1 MQFMNYTLK
10 DGLVVISC
18 LLFFGC
24 GMNKPPLVQAQ
35 DAPTEKSPPKKIPI
49 VQKLRQNDHLPVEER
64 IKLYHQLKKEAPQ
77 LYNFEDE
84 TELTMY
90 GYSILWANKTTEA
103 IEVFKLI
110 ATEFPNSSNAYD
122 NLGEGYLKNGN
133 KELALLNYER
143 SLAMDPENFNA
154 EDQVANIRFPDRV
167 PLQPAELFKKV
178 YPATAYRDDL
188 DQLGTTLLKVHPNA
202 LKFIT
207 REAFWKSIEDKKRQI
222 TDRTTYGAFA
232 WYCSEI
238 IANVHCSHTNMGS
251 FDYEAAMLPE
261 SARFPLQT
269 RWISN
274 QLFVIDP
281 LSNSQKVK
289 IKDEVVSIN
298 GTKVAEIIKECY
310 KHIPAQGYI
319 ETTKNHFF
327 NTWSTAMIPF
337 ALGFPDRYEIVIK
350 GTNAP
355 IILNTSANI
364 EEPYF
369 DRTLDL
375 SGNNLSLSFIEG
387 NTIAFL
393 KVASFN
399 YYRWADFEVFKAFI
413 DSSFSEIRKKDVK
426 NLVIDLRQNRGGSQ
440 SSSIHLLQYLVNQ
453 PFTYYSNAQ
462 FEGKRDKIEGEDIV
476 YPFTNRFDGKT
487 CFIIDGVGNSTT
499 GHFMSIARYLKLGTI
514 VGEELG
520 SNQFCSAGMT
530 TKRLANT
537 KLVYYVANNTHESLA
552 IDLPDETGILPDYTV
567 TQGIEDFLIK
577 RDTVKAF
584 AIQLAKQNK

>member
-1 MQFMNYTLK
+1 MNYTLK
-10 DGLVVISC
+10 DGLVGLCC
-18 LLFFGC
+18 LMFIGC
-24 GMNKPPLVQAQ
+24 GMSKPPLVQAQ
-35 DAPTEKSPPKKIPI
+35 DTLTEKTPPKKISI
-49 VQKLRQNDHLPVEER
+49 VQKLRENDHLPVEER
-64 IKLYHQLKKEAPQ
+64 INLYHQLKEKTPQ

-110 ATEFPNSSNAYD
+110 ATVFPNSSNAYD
-122 NLGEGYLKNGN
+122 NLGEGYLKNGD
-133 KELALLNYER
+133 KELALINYER

-154 EDQVANIRFPDRV
+154 EDQLANIRFPDRV
-167 PLQPAELFKKV
+167 PPKPAELFKKV
-178 YPATAYRDDL
+178 YSASAYRDDL

-207 REAFWKSIEDKKRQI
+207 REAFWKSIEDKKRLI
-222 TDRTTYGAFA
+222 TDHTTYAEFA

-251 FDYEAAMLPE
+251 FDYEASMLPK

-269 RWISN
+269 RWINN
-274 QLFVIDP
+274 QLFVIAQ
-281 LSNSQKVK
+281 LSNNQKVK
-289 IKDEVVSIN
+289 VKDVVVSIN
-298 GTKVAEIIKECY
+298 GMSVTEIIKECY

-337 ALGFPDRYEIVIK
+337 ALGFPDQYEIVIK
-350 GTNAP
+350 GANTP
-355 IILNTSANI
+355 IILNTTANI

-375 SGNNLSLSFIEG
+375 SGNNLSLSFLEG

-399 YYRWADFEVFKAFI
+399 YYRGNDFEVFKAFI
-413 DSSFSEIRKKDVK
+413 DSSFSEIGKKAVK

-453 PFTYYSNAQ
+453 PFTYFSNAQ
-462 FEGKRDKIEGEDIV
+462 FEGKRDKIEGEDVV

-487 CFIIDGVGNSTT
+487 YFIIDGVGNSTT

-530 TKRLANT
+530 TRRLTNT

-552 IDLPDETGILPDYTV
+552 INLPDETGILPDHAV
-567 TQGIEDFLIK
+567 TQGIDDFLIK
-577 RDTVKAF
+577 RDAVKAF
-584 AIQLAKQNK
+584 TIQLAKQNQ